1 METIMNALDVFLD
14 LPWDKQEE
22 LLRMHGHRRQIR
34 SEAESIKR
42 ARRELDAEEAAL
54 QQRCQHPAVRKTH
67 RRLDHYDSHAT
78 FYTDFYCPDCDKHW
92 TLDGSL

>member
-1 METIMNALDVFLD
+1 MNPLDVFLD

-42 ARRELDAEEAAL
+42 GRRDLDAEEAAL
-54 QQRCQHPAVRKTH
+54 QQRCQHPAGKKTH
-67 RRLDHYDSHAT
+67 RREDRWDT
-78 FYTDFYCPDCDKHW
+78 KPEFYTDFYCPDCDKRW
-92 TLDGSL
+92 THPGSL